1 MGSSRTVVMVCGLSL
16 AWTLSCSQSQTDS
29 GTDPSPAVDAGGS
42 KPDAKAGAPKPPGSG
57 GSGGSGSTGS
67 TGGTGGTGGTGST
80 GMKGAGAQPGA
91 PKDASAPPKDA
102 GTAPQPTGDAS
113 VVTGTG

>member
-57 GSGGSGSTGS
+57 GSGG
-67 TGGTGGTGGTGST
+67 TGGTGST

-113 VVTGTG
+113 VVTGTGGSPPGAAGA